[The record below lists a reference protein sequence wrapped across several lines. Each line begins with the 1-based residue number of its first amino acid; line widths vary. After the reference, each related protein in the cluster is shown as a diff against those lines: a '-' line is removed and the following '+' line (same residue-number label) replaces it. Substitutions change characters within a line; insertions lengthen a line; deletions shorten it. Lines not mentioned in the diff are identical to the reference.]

1 MKYFTT
7 IVVFVVGA
15 LAYVAHANNLKDV
28 YNVVVLGN
36 TGVGKSALLN
46 MFAGVDSFKVGDS
59 ATSETSIAAAHVH
72 KFMGKPDAIQL
83 RLIDTQGLSDT
94 GGDSKDMLHIKNMV
108 EYIKQL
114 EQIDMFII
122 CFDGTNPRFT
132 SYAQST
138 ISLFSQIFPD
148 FLYHSVIVFN
158 KWSTPDKNRMVNLKR
173 EYQNKI
179 NNDYKLANIP
189 CYFID
194 SYFNKVM
201 LRDNEDGTES
211 MRAPHP
217 NTQQRTL
224 AQVLELV
231 NYLVLKS
238 TTCDVR
244 KIEPKETEI
253 SKLKNANEASKA
265 ELEAK
270 RVEFEQQMKELK
282 ESNDKRYQESLEA
295 TQKEMKEI
303 RESLEKNKS
312 SGNAFVDLV
321 SAIAP
326 ILTTI
331 FGSGNQPPVGK

>member
-1 MKYFTT
+1 MKYFSSAL
-7 IVVFVVGA
+7 FVAAFVCIA
-15 LAYVAHANNLKDV
+15 QASNLKDV

-46 MFAGVDSFKVGDS
+46 MFAGEDLFKVGDS
-59 ATSETSIAAAHVH
+59 AMSETSIAASQVH
-72 KFMGKPDAIQL
+72 KFMGRPDAINL

-94 GGDSKDMLHIKNMV
+94 GGDSKDMSHIKNMV

-114 EQIDMFII
+114 QEIDLFII

-158 KWSTPDKNRMVNLKR
+158 KWNTPDKNRMSNLKR

-224 AQVLELV
+224 AQVIELV
-231 NYLVLKS
+231 NYLVLKG

-244 KIEPKETEI
+244 KIEPKETEM
-253 SKLKNANEASKA
+253 SQLKNANEATKA

-270 RVEFEQQMKELK
+270 RLEFEKDMKELK
-282 ESNDKRYQESLEA
+282 ETNDKRYQESVEA
-295 TQKEMKEI
+295 TQREMKEL
-303 RESLEKNKS
+303 RETMEKSRN
-312 SGNAFVDLV
+312 SGNPLIDLIG
-321 SAIAP
+321 AIAP
-326 ILTTI
+326 IITTV
-331 FGSGNQPPVGK
+331 FGPGGKEFGK